1 MSAISFTK
9 MQALGNDF
17 MVINGIQQNVQLSPK
32 LIQKLAD
39 RHLGIGFDQLL
50 LIEPAENIEADF
62 YYRIF
67 NADGSEV
74 SQCGNGARCI
84 ARFVKENGLIRK
96 NKVIFQ
102 SHHGLIQCQILANN
116 DVQVD
121 MGVPSFIPSK
131 IPFIANN
138 PQILYNLELG
148 AVSRCF
154 EVCPLSVGNP
164 HCVLW
169 VESFEDVDVQKI
181 GKLLSTHHSFP
192 EGANVGFSKIV
203 DRKTILVRVF
213 ERGTGET
220 LACGS
225 AACAAMI
232 ASKLQNLVDDSVKII
247 MQGGELSVRWDGE
260 GNPVWLTGP
269 AEFVYTGNVGLIKP

>member
-17 MVINGIQQNVQLSPK
+17 VVINGVEQNIQLSTK
-32 LIQKLAD
+32 FIQKLAD
-39 RHLGIGFDQLL
+39 RHLGVGFDQLL
-50 LIEPAENIEADF
+50 LIEAAENTEADF

-84 ARFVKENGLIRK
+84 ARFVKESGLTHK

-102 SHHGLIQCQILANN
+102 SHHGLIQCQILTNN

-121 MGVPSFIPSK
+121 MGIPSFVPSK
-131 IPFIANN
+131 IPFVANN
-138 PQILYNLELG
+138 IQILYNLELDTLG
-148 AVSRCF
+148 RYF

-169 VESFEDVDVQKI
+169 VKSFEGVDIQKI

-192 EGANVGFSKIV
+192 EGSNVEFSKIV

-213 ERGTGET
+213 ERGVGET

-247 MQGGELSVRWDGE
+247 MPGGELSVQWDGE
-260 GNPVWLTGP
+260 GSSVWLTGP
-269 AEFVYTGNVGLIKP
+269 AEFVYKGSIESFA